1 MLPQDNS
8 AAVIVYDGD
17 CPFCRSY
24 ISLMKLREAVGKVD
38 LVDARAGGGAVNMLN
53 AKGFDLNEG
62 MAVIFG
68 DKIYYG
74 ADAIVFISIMTHPLR
89 PSSKMLAMLLRNKT
103 RATIIYPIMKLGRQ
117 MTLRMLGV
125 PDLPNKFDNPK

>member
-1 MLPQDNS
+1 MLPQDKS
-8 AAVIVYDGD
+8 ATVIVYDGD

-38 LVDARAGGGAVNMLN
+38 LLDARAGGAAVNMLN

-74 ADAIVFISIMTHPLR
+74 PDAVVFISLMTHPLR
-89 PSSKMLAMLLRNKT
+89 PSSKVLAMLLRSKT
-103 RATIIYPIMKLGRQ
+103 RAAIIYPIMKLGRQ

-125 PDLPNKFDNPK
+125 PDLPKKFENQK